1 MHGLTNLLTNA
12 TALKTIFYGLTAI
25 IGFQLASG
33 IKKAIQ
39 GTVTFIRLAKTAAVA
54 EKSKAVASAFSGF
67 LANPA
72 AAAVGVAGAIGAVAL
87 MSSYMPDIEGGGGGG
102 GGITSSSPTGGGVS
116 TSATVSNNREQI
128 ALLNKINSNLEKQ
141 NQKPLTADVKV
152 NIAGKDLRDLN
163 TAQAEASTKNLA

>member
-1 MHGLTNLLTNA
+1 MIRGAKLFSIQMRRGA
-12 TALKTIFYGLTAI
+12 TMAAL
-25 IGFQLASG
+25 S
-33 IKKAIQ
+33 
-39 GTVTFIRLAKTAAVA
+39 
-54 EKSKAVASAFSGF
+54 SAFAGNWVGILGG
-67 LANPA
+67 LAA
-72 AAAVGVAGAIGAVAL
+72 FALAESAI
-87 MSSYMPDIEGGGGGG
+87 SSAFEGGEGGGG

-116 TSATVSNNREQI
+116 TSATVATANVSNNREQI